1 MQKGRVYVIINS
13 VFFLSIIL
21 CEFSHISNSGIGV
34 FMYSMIHTAA
44 LEGIHTIP
52 VLVEVDVSAGLP
64 MFEMVGYL
72 SSEVREAKERVRTAL
87 HNCGISLPAKRITM
101 NLAPANIKKIGT
113 AFDLP
118 IAVALMCSLGI
129 VETER
134 CKDIVFVG
142 ELSLNG
148 RILPVNG
155 ILPIVSD
162 GVKDKKYRFVVPK
175 QNQHEANLVKEALI
189 YTFDDLSELIRFLN
203 NEENADN
210 WKVPKPTSEELNDN
224 KIYHVDFSDV
234 NGQQLLKRASEVA
247 AAGMH
252 NMLMIGPP
260 GAGKT
265 MISERIPTILPPLL
279 EEEKLELSKI
289 YSICGLLDNK
299 NALIRDRP
307 FRNPHHTIS
316 KAGLVGGGFHPNP
329 GEISL
334 AHQGVLFLDE
344 LTEFHRDTIE
354 VLRQPLEEKKISLA
368 RAGGQIVYPANF
380 LLLAAMNP
388 CKCGYYPDMQKCRCT
403 ESEQKRYF
411 GKISQPLIDRID
423 ICVEA
428 SPLSYAELRGNGN
441 NESSAEIRAR
451 VIACHKRQRVR
462 FANEDFWYNN
472 QIPASKLETYCFLEA
487 KEAAYMEN
495 MFEKMELTGRTYHKI
510 LRVARTIA
518 DLDEEE
524 GIRLHHLREAICY
537 RSINEKFWGG
547 ME

>member
-1 MQKGRVYVIINS
+1 
-13 VFFLSIIL
+13 
-21 CEFSHISNSGIGV
+21 
-34 FMYSMIHTAA
+34 MYSMIHTAA

-52 VLVEVDVSAGLP
+52 VQVEVDVSTGLP

-87 HNCGISLPAKRITM
+87 HNCGVSLPAKRITM
-101 NLAPANIKKIGT
+101 NLAPANIKKSGT

-129 VETER
+129 VETNR
-134 CKDIVFVG
+134 CKDMVFVG

-162 GVKDKKYRFVVPK
+162 GVKNQKYEFVVPK
-175 QNQHEANLVKEALI
+175 QNQYEAGLVREAKV
-189 YTFDDLSELIRFLN
+189 YTFEDLSELILFLN
-203 NEENADN
+203 EKESDREQ
-210 WKVPKPTSEELNDN
+210 WVSKQQSQTEDDK
-224 KIYHVDFSDV
+224 KIYHVDFSDI

-252 NMLMIGPP
+252 NMLMVGPP

-279 EEEKLELSKI
+279 EEERLELSKI

-299 NALIRDRP
+299 NALMGERP

-316 KAGLVGGGFHPNP
+316 KVGLVGGGFHPRP

-334 AHQGVLFLDE
+334 AHHGVLFLDE

-354 VLRQPLEEKKISLA
+354 VLRQPLEDQKITLV
-368 RAGGQIVYPANF
+368 RAGGQTVYPANF

-388 CKCGYYPDMQKCRCT
+388 CSCGYYPDMQKCRC
-403 ESEQKRYF
+403 SEASQKRYF

-428 SPLSYAELRGNGN
+428 SPLSYADLCRNDK
-441 NESSAEIRAR
+441 NESSAEIRKR
-451 VIACHKRQRVR
+451 VIACHKVQRER
-462 FANEDFWYNN
+462 FINEAFLYNN
-472 QIPASKLETYCFLEA
+472 QIPAAKLNEYCYLGN
-487 KEAAYMEN
+487 KESNYMES

-518 DLDEEE
+518 DLD
-524 GIRLHHLREAICY
+524 GKKQIQLHHLQEAICY

-547 ME
+547 VE